1 MVNKSEKEVWIVETK
16 GREDLNDPP
25 KWERLKTWC
34 SDASASG
41 DVIYRAMFVRE
52 EEFEASQTKL
62 KDFHAAIAT
71 FET

>member
-1 MVNKSEKEVWIVETK
+1 MKKSDAEIWIIETK

-25 KWERLKTWC
+25 KWDRLKIWC
-34 SDASASG
+34 QDASTG
-41 DVIYRAMFVRE
+41 GEVTYRAMFVRE